1 MVKRTPPLAVAV
13 IGTGETSAK
22 NVEALLNDY
31 TAPYA
36 EVTFV
41 LPVDDEH
48 WTPTLGV
55 IHDWLIANEIPYV
68 AVTDGSSPGKAI
80 VPVLEG
86 ADSTIKV
93 ARVSVKMVQLLKEE
107 SGEGA
112 DVTLLVAWDD
122 EDAEAS
128 SAVNKALSSDV
139 TALNLCD
146 GLDPFEYDDEGDDDP
161 EGEVAQA
168 PRNKG
173 VSEPVDEPTDDYET
187 KGIRA
192 LRAILRERDSG
203 FTDRQIGQ
211 MEKADAVEALRGLDK
226 GTSAPEEG
234 DEAQQESRTT
244 KARRAFAEGASEGQD
259 EARPLPRSKGSD
271 ILETED
277 EGIDIRRVQDAKE
290 IEVDGKVLKSQGE
303 SPMTTV
309 EPNED
314 GLRHRALELAIS
326 GGKSGAEAI
335 ADAMKYETYLKGERQ
350 SGGRPRADGTP
361 AQAREINEE
370 GKPVR
375 RRRSSSTE

>member
-13 IGTGETSAK
+13 IGTGEVSTK

-68 AVTDGSSPGKAI
+68 AVTDGSSPGKDI
-80 VPVLEG
+80 VPVLEA

-146 GLDPFEYDDEGDDDP
+146 GLDPFEYDDEEGDD
-161 EGEVAQA
+161 EGEVAQK
-168 PRNKG
+168 PRNKAG

-192 LRAILRERDSG
+192 LRAILRERDG
-203 FTDRQIGQ
+203 HGLTDRQIGQ
-211 MEKADAVEALRGLDK
+211 IEKEGAVATLRSLDTKVAPAVEEA
-226 GTSAPEEG
+226 
-234 DEAQQESRTT
+234 DEAQTETRTT
-244 KARRAFAEGASEGQD
+244 RARRAFAEGASEGQ
-259 EARPLPRSKGSD
+259 EETRPLPASKGSD
-271 ILETED
+271 IIETE
-277 EGIDIRRVQDAKE
+277 EGEDKPRRRLQPPHD
-290 IEVDGKVLKSQGE
+290 
-303 SPMTTV
+303 V
-309 EPNED
+309 EEYSDVTAVAPNED
-314 GLRHRALELAIS
+314 YLRARALELAIS
-326 GGKSGAEAI
+326 AGKSGTEAI
-335 ADAMKYETYLKGERQ
+335 ADAMKYETYLKGERS

-361 AQAREINEE
+361 AQPREINED